1 MLGTSCCHLFLC
13 PRRPTFGQ
21 EGCCSKQLL
30 PWWSAPAVHAPELKG
45 ARRCNS
51 DISSAFPSSISWYA
65 HLTKVSFL
73 SVCVNNYRYSY
84 SYDCCCLANAAAKKC
99 SSLLKG
105 FFVCDG
111 ESVLIL
117 KFLFQK
123 SFANLPMAFTDE
135 LDWPQF
141 SEITGFLNSTIG

>member
-1 MLGTSCCHLFLC
+1 MGDHVFYSLVLAVLRGLSDSVTSVPSLKFAVRTRQRFWGGRMLTVHPAREGKGASGEFDIIPLPYMLGTSCCHLFLC

-30 PWWSAPAVHAPELKG
+30 PWWSAPAVRAPELKG

-84 SYDCCCLANAAAKKC
+84 S
-99 SSLLKG
+99 
-105 FFVCDG
+105 
-111 ESVLIL
+111 
-117 KFLFQK
+117 
-123 SFANLPMAFTDE
+123 
-135 LDWPQF
+135 
-141 SEITGFLNSTIG
+141 